1 MLIYQ
6 SISYPRNIA
15 IEPLCLLKSFGH
27 IYTPYYPLMNQLTYP
42 HIRET
47 MLTTFGPPKIFGIEI
62 RPATSR
68 SDTKP
73 LLYSP
78 SLDGCSIYAGPSAQD
93 SDDDEPLA
101 NPPKKSKDLEHFLG
115 LPMRNI
121 ATPSEEMALQRS
133 AGGEEKPE
141 RSKKYG
147 RWMISRTRIS
157 AKKERWV
164 SRARKM
170 MQQNVLRRHSLG
182 NQI

>member
-1 MLIYQ
+1 
-6 SISYPRNIA
+6 
-15 IEPLCLLKSFGH
+15 
-27 IYTPYYPLMNQLTYP
+27 MNQLTYP
-42 HIRET
+42 HIRAT
-47 MLTTFGPPKIFGIEI
+47 MLTTFGGPKIFGIDI
-62 RPATSR
+62 SKPRPTTSS
-68 SDTKP
+68 SDSKP

-93 SDDDEPLA
+93 PSSPEDDEE
-101 NPPKKSKDLEHFLG
+101 PPKKSKDLEHFLG

-121 ATPSEEMALQRS
+121 ATPSEEMPFQRS
-133 AGGEEKPE
+133 NVRHTAGEVKEV

-147 RWMISRTRIS
+147 KWMSRRTRIS

-164 SRARKM
+164 SRVREM